1 VALAKG
7 LGFVMVTQPSATRAT
22 AAIIFLAFL
31 ALGFAREARAM
42 QPPTPP
48 AASAE
53 EKAAIKL
60 QQSGDW
66 SAAAAAFEALARAE
80 PSNPRA
86 VFGLGAALHETGKP
100 AEAILALN
108 RARILGYQ
116 PANQVK
122 FRLARAYAKLGE
134 RAEALAEL
142 EQIASSGFTN
152 ASLLQNPD
160 FDSLRADP
168 TFGAVVQ
175 KVKRNAKPCEADPDF
190 RKFDFWVG
198 DWDVQQTG
206 VPRAPVGAS
215 SHVERILSG
224 CVIFENWEP
233 GPGGAGKSFNIY
245 NTSTKK
251 WEQYWVDETGK
262 LTHYIG
268 EFHEDGH
275 LYYEADQ
282 FGTTNKVR
290 MTFFNQGP
298 DQVRQV
304 GHLSTDGGK
313 TWTVSFDLTYL
324 RKK

>member
-1 VALAKG
+1 MTKRTPRFVFALVFA
-7 LGFVMVTQPSATRAT
+7 LF
-22 AAIIFLAFL
+22 
-31 ALGFAREARAM
+31 ALGRGAGAA
-42 QPPTPP
+42 QGAAGSP
-48 AASAE
+48 ASSQE
-53 EKAAIKL
+53 QAAIKL
-60 QQSGDW
+60 QQAGDW
-66 SAAAAAFEALARAE
+66 KGALAAFDALAAAE

-86 VFGLGAALHETGKP
+86 AFGLAAALHETGRP
-100 AEAILALN
+100 ADAIPALL
-108 RARILGYQ
+108 RARDLGYQ
-116 PANQVK
+116 PANQVR

-134 RAEALAEL
+134 KAKALAEL
-142 EQIASSGFTN
+142 QEAADNSFTN
-152 ASLLQNPD
+152 LQV
-160 FDSLRADP
+160 LRSTDLDP
-168 TFGAVVQ
+168 LRSDPAFVAVVE
-175 KVKRNAKPCEADPDF
+175 KITHNAKPCEADPNF

-233 GPGGAGKSFNIY
+233 GPTGAGKSFNIY
-245 NTSTKK
+245 NTVTKK
-251 WEQYWVDETGK
+251 WEQYWVDATGRI
-262 LTHYIG
+262 THYFG
-268 EFHEDGH
+268 EFHDDGN
-275 LYYEADQ
+275 LDYEADQ

-298 DQVRQV
+298 DQVRQL